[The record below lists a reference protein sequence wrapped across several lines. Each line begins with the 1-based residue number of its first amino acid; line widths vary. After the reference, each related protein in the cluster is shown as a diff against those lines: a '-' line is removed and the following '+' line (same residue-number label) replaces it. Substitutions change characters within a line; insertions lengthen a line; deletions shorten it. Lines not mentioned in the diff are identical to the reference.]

1 MTNTRY
7 NIGKAPRLPAAPVEY
22 DARYVDELTNILRL
36 YFNQLDQLN
45 ATLTQDTGG
54 RFIGLPYGAW
64 HDTTTQTAAAATAT
78 LITLN
83 AVDFEQTVTLV
94 SSSKITATYAGIYNL
109 EFSIQLSNTSTA
121 DDNVTIWYRQ
131 NGSDVTNSAGIATC
145 PGKHGSIPG
154 ALVFGWNE
162 FFQLNAG
169 DYVQL
174 YWTTDSGTTTLAT
187 YAAGVT
193 PTHPASPSVA
203 VSAQFVSA
211 LPT

>member
-36 YFNQLDQLN
+36 YFNQNDQLN
-45 ATLTQDTGG
+45 STLTQGTGG

-83 AVDFEQTVTLV
+83 AVDFEQAVTLV
-94 SSSKITATYAGIYNL
+94 SSSKITATYAGIYNIQ
-109 EFSIQLSNTSTA
+109 FSIQLSNTSATA
-121 DDNVTIWYRQ
+121 DNVTIWYRQ
-131 NGSDVTNSAGIATC
+131 NGSDVANSAGIATC
-145 PGKHGSIPG
+145 PGKHGSTPG

-169 DYVQL
+169 DYLQL

-187 YAAGVT
+187 YAAGVA
-193 PTHPASPSVA
+193 PTHPASPGVA